1 LFGLGVTGAGMA
13 AVALAV
19 AVGVG
24 QVTSERA
31 CAAGFSGLAVSG
43 SAVSRLAASGSEIA
57 THYVLS
63 GTGNCSF
70 QNPPA
75 NNLFVALSP
84 AEYDSAAACGG
95 YVRVTGPD
103 GSVIV
108 QVIDQCPPCATGH
121 VDLSETAFAKLA
133 PLAAGLIN
141 VNYSYL
147 VNPVLPGPIT
157 AEVKEGS
164 SQYWLALNFDN
175 TGNPLA
181 SVAVKTTSGWLGLS
195 RANYNYWIA
204 PSGAG
209 NGPFTVRLTDTQG
222 HQVTVGGVTLSP
234 GTVQGTGTYM
244 YGAGTTTT
252 TIAPTVSPAAPAPPS
267 SAGASASPAARA
279 TPTSSKSLTTR
290 HPKAIAVGRLS
301 AAPSAPPSAQPTC

>member
-1 LFGLGVTGAGMA
+1 MA

-24 QVTSERA
+24 QVTTERA
-31 CAAGFSGLAVSG
+31 CAAGFSGSAVSG
-43 SAVSRLAASGSEIA
+43 LAASGSEIA

-75 NNLFVALSP
+75 NDLFVALSP

-121 VDLSETAFAKLA
+121 LDLSETAFARLA

-141 VNYSYL
+141 VSYGYL
-147 VNPVLPGPIT
+147 VNPALPGPIT

-181 SVAVKTTSGWLGLS
+181 SVEVKTTSGWLGLS

-209 NGPFTVRLTDTQG
+209 NGPFTVRLTDNQD
-222 HQVTVGGVTLSP
+222 HQVTVGGIMLSP
-234 GTVQGTGTYM
+234 GTVQGTGSYM
-244 YGAGTTTT
+244 YGAGSTTT
-252 TIAPTVSPAAPAPPS
+252 TIAPTVSPAA
-267 SAGASASPAARA
+267 SASPIRASAPPTARA
-279 TPTSSKSLTTR
+279 LPASAKSLTAR

-301 AAPSAPPSAQPTC
+301 SAPSPPPSAQPTC